1 MKDINEVKF
10 GGKIDRLKRID
21 TKSGTPM
28 VTFLLAV
35 GKDKFKCVGFK
46 NIADSLL
53 AYKDGDHILVT
64 GTGSINS
71 WKDDGD
77 SWHNDFQVTAWQV
90 EVAGKTI
97 AYDKGKSSS
106 HKPTDSRQTPS
117 RGDDQYAYQGGPF

>member
-1 MKDINEVKF
+1 MNDINEVKF
-10 GGKIDRLKRID
+10 GGKIDRLKQVS
-21 TKSGTPM
+21 TKNGIHMAT
-28 VTFLLAV
+28 LLLIV
-35 GKDKFKCVGFK
+35 GIDKFKCVGFK
-46 NIADSLL
+46 NIADTLL
-53 AYKDGDHILVT
+53 ACKDGEHILVT

-106 HKPTDSRQTPS
+106 HKPTDNRKPSSR
-117 RGDDQYAYQGGPF
+117 DDEYAYSGGPF